1 VLEIGA
7 LENRNYVTSKADND
21 SDTVQADPVYD
32 SANCSLGILGDDAHV
47 SKAYGGSADN
57 TKNISVVPKVGPIS
71 SSRIRDMQI
80 TEKNVV
86 ASSEKNNGKLQ
97 EGIVI
102 VPCRSLSISFFQQMS
117 IRYILI

>member
-86 ASSEKNNGKLQ
+86 ASSEKTMEICKKVL
-97 EGIVI
+97 
-102 VPCRSLSISFFQQMS
+102 
-117 IRYILI
+117 